1 LPTAAEREL
10 ERLDE
15 VDFAPEVLDEA
26 PLPIGL
32 PITFT
37 RGLETDDDCEPD
49 EVLTVVVLFEP
60 EFDVWA

>member
-1 LPTAAEREL
+1 L

-49 EVLTVVVLFEP
+49 EVLTVVVLFDP

>member
-1 LPTAAEREL
+1 L